1 MNASDADHIT
11 TILAVQAFAYDHPQ
25 LIAFWNELLNGFP
38 FQPPAILERRLQGD
52 FPILRLCEDSSV
64 RLCS

>member
-38 FQPPAILERRLQGD
+38 FQPPAILERRLQGYS
-52 FPILRLCEDSSV
+52 LSLS
-64 RLCS
+64 